1 MSFEDDMIEYGFT
14 DGNDYMDYLMDE
26 ADKRMHQQV
35 NQCTEI
41 NMEKKTSYKNEL
53 HKMEWPNDRINIYSH
68 YCDWLKNSPI
78 EVGVWK
84 DSPEYVHIG
93 YLGYKELKKWFKWKV
108 NRIKEDELI
117 EKAKRELPIVNKHI
131 EIEAIKLGLNRF
143 FYEQSTKRVMNVIQ
157 ELKEDLPE
165 VMEYF
170 DSIKIDIANWP
181 DYSKLQRKALDEY
194 KKVLKS
200 HWSEGGYFLDHEIT
214 MYDLPV
220 FNDHK
225 ATNVIFNIDNMRKL
239 ELWIDEGN
247 ALKWNK
253 WAYEHFKSWATL
265 IMHGYSLLYQKV
277 WWGKRMDLDYYQ
289 WRDRNA
295 KERISYTIEFK
306 RRIILRKLTEL
317 HYTGGN
323 VFNNHMA
330 VIETDKKYG
339 FINEDGFIVI
349 KPQFDDALPFKDG
362 IAAVKIGESIYDE
375 YVQEFGD
382 YVEIKIGGKWGF
394 INIKGEFV
402 LEPQFDNI
410 SFIKDDMIIF
420 SKGGELEISNGTY
433 KLKKSKWGMMNKN
446 MQEIIPAKYDFLRL
460 LDNGL
465 FTARKKVGTDYKW
478 ALLSNKGIEIT
489 PFEYSYIYNSEGNC
503 LIANKGSRYETD
515 ANGCSDYYDGEWGY
529 IDLEGKEIDPFIF
542 ADSREVFIE
551 MWECMHD

>member
-1 MSFEDDMIEYGFT
+1 M
-14 DGNDYMDYLMDE
+14 
-26 ADKRMHQQV
+26 
-35 NQCTEI
+35 
-41 NMEKKTSYKNEL
+41 
-53 HKMEWPNDRINIYSH
+53 
-68 YCDWLKNSPI
+68 
-78 EVGVWK
+78 
-84 DSPEYVHIG
+84 
-93 YLGYKELKKWFKWKV
+93 
-108 NRIKEDELI
+108 
-117 EKAKRELPIVNKHI
+117 PIVNKHI

-170 DSIKIDIANWP
+170 DSIKIDITDWP

-239 ELWIDEGN
+239 ELWIDKGN

-289 WRDRNA
+289 WRERNA
-295 KERISYTIEFK
+295 KERISYTTEFK

-330 VIETDKKYG
+330 VIEKDKKYG

-362 IAAVKIGESIYDE
+362 IAAVKIGESTYDE

-402 LEPQFDNI
+402 FEPQFDNI
-410 SFIKDDMIIF
+410 AFIKDDMIIF

-433 KLKKSKWGMMNKN
+433 KLKNSKWGMMNKN

-489 PFEYSYIYNSEGNC
+489 PFKYSYIYNSEEKC

-529 IDLEGKEIDPFIF
+529 IDLEGKEIEPFIF
-542 ADSREVFIE
+542 ADSREVFID